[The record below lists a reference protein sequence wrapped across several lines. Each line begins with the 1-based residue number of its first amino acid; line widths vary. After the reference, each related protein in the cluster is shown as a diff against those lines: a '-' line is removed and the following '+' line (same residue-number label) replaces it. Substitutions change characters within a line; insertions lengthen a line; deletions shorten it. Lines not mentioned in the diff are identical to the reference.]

1 MEARQNNAAMKIRR
15 VRKAQAF
22 SAQGDRYRTTR
33 LSNASE
39 YSTEQANDFDHEAFR
54 TAIREGLDKGEFR
67 LFYQPKINART
78 LEATGAE
85 CLLRWRRAA
94 RLGLTTLEFIQRAEA
109 SGCIGDLTE
118 WVISEVTSTLGKCD
132 CERDGFKLAI
142 NVSSS
147 LLGNENFLDIITD
160 DARVHADRIVI
171 EITETA
177 IFASAKHAISNL
189 EALSDMGFHLSL
201 DDFGTGYSSL
211 LQLQRLPLDELKID
225 RDFITDLV
233 SSHKGPLL
241 VRTAIDLA
249 HALECTLVAEG
260 IEDAETMALLTVMGC
275 DEMQGYFIA
284 KPMPGDE
291 LRKWLARDDHEFR
304 KPTPMLGFG
313 N

>member
-1 MEARQNNAAMKIRR
+1 MKARQNNAATKIRR

-22 SAQGDRYRTTR
+22 SAQGNRYRAKRPT
-33 LSNASE
+33 NASDQG
-39 YSTEQANDFDHEAFR
+39 TEQTGDFDYEAFR
-54 TAIREGLDKGEFR
+54 IAVRDGLADGEFR

-94 RLGLTTLEFIQRAEA
+94 KMGLTTLEFIQRAEA
-109 SGCIGDLTE
+109 SGCIGEITE
-118 WVISEVTSTLGKCD
+118 WVIDEVTSTLGKC
-132 CERDGFKLAI
+132 ERRRDGFRLAI

-147 LLGNENFLDIITD
+147 LLGNENFLDMITD
-160 DARVHADRIVI
+160 DARAHADRIVI

-177 IFASAKHAISNL
+177 IFASAIHAISNL
-189 EALSDMGFHLSL
+189 EALSEMGFHLSL

-249 HALECTLVAEG
+249 HALECTMVAEG

-275 DEMQGYFIA
+275 DEMQGFFIA
-284 KPMPGDE
+284 KPMPGDQ
-291 LRKWLARDDHEFR
+291 LREWLNRDDHEFR
-304 KPTPMLGFG
+304 KPAPMLNFG